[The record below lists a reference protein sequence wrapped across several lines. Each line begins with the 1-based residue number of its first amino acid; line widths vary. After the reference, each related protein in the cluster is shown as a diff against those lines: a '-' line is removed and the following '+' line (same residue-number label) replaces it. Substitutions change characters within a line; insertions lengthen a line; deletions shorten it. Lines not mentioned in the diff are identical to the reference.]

1 MIKFTLTIWVCSFLS
16 MPSVCMPPAQ
26 SPILYDS
33 WYQCSLAAHKES
45 LKLMPQLGY
54 KYINDNKIATRYM
67 CVPEDTI

>member
-1 MIKFTLTIWVCSFLS
+1 MCL
-16 MPSVCMPPAQ
+16 PPVTYPQ
-26 SPILYDS
+26 TYNS

>member
-1 MIKFTLTIWVCSFLS
+1 MIKFTLILWVCSFLGTV
-16 MPSVCMPPAQ
+16 SVCLPPMP

-33 WYQCSLAAHKES
+33 WYQCTRAAHAES